1 MNNCN
6 CASRVTASRLSHRL
20 ELLAPRTHF
29 QNRNFSMEVHGDRS
43 ARPEWG
49 ETIPEEDG
57 A

>member
-1 MNNCN
+1 
-6 CASRVTASRLSHRL
+6 
-20 ELLAPRTHF
+20 
-29 QNRNFSMEVHGDRS
+29 MEVLGDRS